1 MRAGPSVCLKLY
13 GAPLLLA
20 ALVFALM
27 SGFGA
32 SAWAAGDAIE
42 AQSDVEQPA
51 EMAPGADDSLFDD
64 DVIEPDE
71 DGDVIE
77 PKVLD
82 RSFMRP
88 DLKSGSEDVPP
99 PQSVEESKQDKLAP
113 PADDVPLPTPVDRP
127 EALGELYQQL
137 GKAPDAQEAA
147 PIMEAIETLWLTT
160 GSATVDLLMS
170 RAERFTKDTDLD
182 LALKILDATVDMA
195 PEEAEAWYLRAK
207 VHYLQKH
214 YELARD
220 DLTRAVELDPQHYRA
235 LEELGLVYEA
245 LGTKKDA
252 LATYRKALKVNPF
265 LPDADQA
272 VQFLSREVGGQDI

>member
-20 ALVFALM
+20 AMVFALM

-32 SAWAAGDAIE
+32 PAWAAGDAIQ

-51 EMAPGADDSLFDD
+51 ETAPGTDDGLFDD
-64 DVIEPDE
+64 DVIEPD
-71 DGDVIE
+71 DDVIE
-77 PKVLD
+77 PKALD

-88 DLKSGSEDVPP
+88 DLKSGGKDSPP

-113 PADDVPLPTPVDRP
+113 PADDVPLPAPVERP
-127 EALGELYQQL
+127 KALGELYQQL
-137 GKAPDAQEAA
+137 GKVRDAQEAA

-170 RAERFTKDTDLD
+170 RATRFTKDSDLD

-207 VHYLQKH
+207 VHYLQKQ

-265 LPDADQA
+265 LDDAHQA
-272 VQFLSREVGGQDI
+272 VEFLSREVGGQDI